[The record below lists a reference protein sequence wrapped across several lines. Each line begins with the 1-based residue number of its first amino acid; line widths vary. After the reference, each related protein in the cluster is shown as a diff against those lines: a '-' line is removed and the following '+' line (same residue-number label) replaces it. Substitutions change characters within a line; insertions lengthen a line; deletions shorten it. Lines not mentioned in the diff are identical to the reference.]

1 MKRMKALVPKEN
13 RRAVV
18 LAAAVIA
25 VALIAAIGFII
36 ARNLQRGPVV
46 DKHLT
51 GGVWST
57 AGYEQISDVK
67 SYDQKLLVF
76 TDAETGKVGLM
87 TTAGT
92 VTEPAEHT
100 AFSFCSDQWRSMRY
114 TVDSPRS
121 EYALLVDI
129 ESGIVTKKQY
139 HGLKTPARVPCWDA
153 DQSVLVWVAEPAE
166 PEEPVVARGEL
177 ALSEGLYPVATART
191 GAARWG
197 YIDAAQTL
205 AIPTA
210 FEKALD
216 FSGDYAAVKKDGKW
230 GYIDRSG
237 VTVIP
242 FEFDSVGSCAIADA
256 DTAFAFENGMAPV
269 CKDGKFGIIDPEG
282 ETVIPFVFEAIL
294 PGDNGMFIAKR
305 DGAWGT
311 ITVKKEALPATTA
324 APTEPAPEATAAPG
338 NYLVKTAGSPLNLR
352 AEANAEAT
360 ILGKL
365 PNGTAV
371 TVMSSENGWA
381 YVLYGSLKGWVKADY
396 LEVAPAE
403 PTAAETTAAETTA
416 AETTAGDTTAA
427 ISTAESNTVS

>member
-1 MKRMKALVPKEN
+1 MKRMKELVPRQS
-13 RRAVV
+13 RRAVLIAGV
-18 LAAAVIA
+18 VIA
-25 VALIAAIGFII
+25 VALIAAVGFIV
-36 ARNLQRGPVV
+36 ARNRQRGPVV

-76 TDAETGKVGLM
+76 TDAKTGSVGLM
-87 TTAGT
+87 TRAGT

-100 AFSFCSDQWRSMRY
+100 AFSFCSDQWRSLRY
-114 TVDSPRS
+114 TVESPRS
-121 EYALLVDI
+121 EYTLLVDI
-129 ESGIVTKKQY
+129 ESGVVTKKQY

-153 DQSVLVWVAEPAE
+153 DQAALVWVAEPAE
-166 PEEPVVARGEL
+166 VEETAVARGEL
-177 ALSEGLYPVATART
+177 ELSEGLYPVATART
-191 GAARWG
+191 AAARWG

-205 AIPTA
+205 AIPTT

-242 FEFDSVGSCAIADA
+242 FELDSVGSCAIADA
-256 DTAFAFENGMAPV
+256 DTAFAFEDGMAPV
-269 CKDGKFGIIDPEG
+269 CKDGKFGVIDPEG

-294 PGDNGMFIAKR
+294 PGENGVFIAKR

-311 ITVKKEALPATTA
+311 ITVKEDARPATSA
-324 APTEPAPEATAAPG
+324 APTQPVEEVTAAPG
-338 NYLVKTAGSPLNLR
+338 NHVVKTNGSPLNLR
-352 AEANAEAT
+352 AEASADAA

-371 TVMSSENGWA
+371 SVIRSENGWA
-381 YVLYGSLKGWVKADY
+381 YVRYGDLKGWVKADY
-396 LEVAPAE
+396 LAEAPTEPATEE
-403 PTAAETTAAETTA
+403 PTTELTTAAEPTD
-416 AETTAGDTTAA
+416 E
-427 ISTAESNTVS
+427 

>member
-1 MKRMKALVPKEN
+1 MKQKKALIPEQS
-13 RRAVV
+13 RRAV
-18 LAAAVIA
+18 LIAASVIA

-36 ARNLQRGPVV
+36 ARNRQRGPVV

-76 TDAETGKVGLM
+76 TDAETGSVGLM
-87 TTAGT
+87 TRGGT

-100 AFSFCSDQWRSMRY
+100 AFSFCSDQWRSIRY
-114 TVDSPRS
+114 TVESPRS

-129 ESGIVTKKQY
+129 ENGVVTRKQY

-153 DQSVLVWVAEPAE
+153 DQSALVWVAEPAE
-166 PEEPVVARGEL
+166 PEETVVARGEL
-177 ALSEGLYPVATART
+177 ALTQGLYPVASART
-191 GAARWG
+191 ATARWG

-205 AIPTA
+205 AIPLT

-216 FSGDYAAVKKDGKW
+216 FSGEYAAVKKDGKW

-242 FEFDSVGSCAIADA
+242 FEFDSVGSCAIADS

-294 PGDNGMFIAKR
+294 PGENGAFIAKR

-311 ITVKKEALPATTA
+311 ITVKKEALPATSQAPSETAPEVTA
-324 APTEPAPEATAAPG
+324 AQG
-338 NYLVKTAGSPLNLR
+338 QHRVKTAGSPLNLR
-352 AEANAEAT
+352 AEASAEAA

-371 TVMSSENGWA
+371 TVLRSENGWA
-381 YVLYGSLKGWVKADY
+381 YVVYGSMKGWVKAEY
-396 LEVAPAE
+396 LEEAP
-403 PTAAETTAAETTA
+403 PETTAAETTTA
-416 AETTAGDTTAA
+416 TETTAAT
-427 ISTAESNTVS
+427 EVQE